1 MYILIYL
8 LMTAEVT
15 GGNPIAVCS
24 QSIAGVN
31 AINPSDAFYDIHG
44 RKNAILLFCPRQH
57 TGIFIN
63 LYFFSCEDAAGQD
76 IDKKDNI
83 STNGFYM
90 EIGTAQVCV

>member
-57 TGIFIN
+57 TGILLTYIFLAVKMRRAKI
-63 LYFFSCEDAAGQD
+63 
-76 IDKKDNI
+76 
-83 STNGFYM
+83 
-90 EIGTAQVCV
+90 